1 MPGKS
6 NRGGRAIG
14 HSIAPI
20 PPARYPSIPNKHV
33 IFFHTLMSEIV
44 PDNIIFLTP
53 LFFFRL
59 LQLESA
65 AEDRIGT
72 AATRRQALQL
82 VRAEIARLAEAVVH
96 PGQIHGSRVAVEIH
110 IVPKFAGTRAG
121 RRPVKRV
128 REGLQVVV
136 GTSDIDEQG
145 IGHDQKLIGAL
156 SSTALTACCRVG
168 NMQPGPTVTIAIAAL
183 ELSSNSST
191 ANTRQTLSIEAP
203 AGPREDT
210 EPDGTNTPAHNV
222 KTNSCIGARQH
233 SVHV

>member
-1 MPGKS
+1 KS

-121 RRPVKRV
+121 RRPVKR
-128 REGLQVVV
+128 LQ
-136 GTSDIDEQG
+136 
-145 IGHDQKLIGAL
+145 
-156 SSTALTACCRVG
+156 
-168 NMQPGPTVTIAIAAL
+168 
-183 ELSSNSST
+183 
-191 ANTRQTLSIEAP
+191 
-203 AGPREDT
+203 
-210 EPDGTNTPAHNV
+210 PDGTNTPVHNV
-222 KTNSCIGARQH
+222 KTNSYTGARQH